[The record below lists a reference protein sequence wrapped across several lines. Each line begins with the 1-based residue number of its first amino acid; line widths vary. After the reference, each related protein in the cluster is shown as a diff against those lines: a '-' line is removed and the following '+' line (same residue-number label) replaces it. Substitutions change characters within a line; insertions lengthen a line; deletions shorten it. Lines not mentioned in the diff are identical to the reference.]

1 MKKITNTENI
11 DVVNWNFMK
20 MLQISLKIISMKG
33 KQFTFYYKVINS
45 NAPYSGVFRETLWQ
59 FTISLLKL
67 KEDKT
72 FLPDLPPFLHL
83 PSFLATITPLF
94 LPLNSPW
101 IHNINF
107 SLIVSLVFNF

>member
-72 FLPDLPPFLHL
+72 FLPDLP
-83 PSFLATITPLF
+83 SFSPPPLLSGHNNASF
-94 LPLNSPW
+94 SPPEFPLNT
-101 IHNINF
+101 
-107 SLIVSLVFNF
+107 